1 MMCAPDKLRVT
12 EGRPWPLGVFAE
24 NGGVFFALFSRNATA
39 VQLLLFAD
47 EHDTEPYRE
56 INLTPDIHR
65 TGDVWHCFVEG
76 CAPGSLYL
84 YRVSGPYEPESGH
97 RFNGALAV
105 LDPYARA
112 LTHCEGIGRSLGYDR
127 RAGRRDMV
135 PSRESNLG
143 ILPKCIVVDTEFDWQ
158 GDRPL
163 NHLDER
169 SVIYEAH
176 VRGLTAHE
184 SSGVA
189 HPGTYRGVIEHIPY
203 LKRLGITTLELLPV
217 HEFDSSANVRRN
229 PFTGEQLS
237 DYWGYNTICFFAP
250 KKSYASA
257 SGPAAEVTEFKE
269 MVRELHKANIEVI
282 LDVVFNHTGEGSE
295 IGPTISFRGIDNSV
309 YYMLDENKRYYKNY
323 SGCGNTLNCNH
334 PIIRSLILDSLRYWV
349 VEMHVD
355 GFRFDLGSILARD
368 DKGNIM
374 DRPPML
380 ERIAEDPV
388 LRDTKIIAEAW
399 DAAGAYQ
406 VGSFFGGRWAEW
418 NDRFRDDV
426 RRFWRGE
433 PWFLGNFATRIAG
446 SSDLYAS
453 DGRKP
458 FHSVNFV
465 TCHDGFTLN
474 DLVTYERRHNRE
486 NGEGGRDGHG
496 ENYSYNYGLEGE
508 SSLPGVKNTRDRQIR
523 NLFLSMSLAQ
533 GVPMIRAG
541 DELRH
546 TQRGNN
552 NAYCQDNEIS
562 WLNYESDTEKASL
575 FEFCARAIRFRLR
588 HPALLRND
596 FFTGED
602 GNGNRHN
609 DVTWLGCSGAPMNWN
624 YAEGCLGMYIDGSDT
639 PSGSEDID
647 DDILILF
654 NATTVDFTFRLPR
667 SRNGWWLVVDTM
679 GGSSTYFRGPG
690 EEEVWPH
697 AEYPVGARSTVIL
710 IDPLRS

>member
-1 MMCAPDKLRVT
+1 MMLAMQEWRVT

-24 NGGVFFALFSRNATA
+24 NGGVYFALFSRHATA
-39 VQLLLFAD
+39 VHLLLFEG
-47 EHDTEPYRE
+47 EHDTEASRE
-56 INLTPDIHR
+56 IELTPRTHR

-76 CAPGSLYL
+76 CPAGALYL
-84 YRVSGPYEPESGH
+84 YRVSGPYDPESGH
-97 RFNGALAV
+97 RFNDSLAV

-112 LTHCEGIGRSLGYDR
+112 LTHCEGIGRSLGYDPD
-127 RAGRRDMV
+127 AGRRDMV
-135 PSRESNLG
+135 ASRKSNLDV
-143 ILPKCIVVDTEFDWQ
+143 LPKCIVVDTSFDWQ

-169 SVIYEAH
+169 SIIYEAH
-176 VRGLTAHE
+176 VRGMTANA
-184 SSGVA
+184 SSGVE

-217 HEFDSSANVRRN
+217 HEFDSTDNVRRN
-229 PFTGEQLS
+229 PFTGKRLAN
-237 DYWGYNTICFFAP
+237 YWGYNTIAFFAP
-250 KKSYASA
+250 KKSYAA
-257 SGPAAEVTEFKE
+257 ARGPAAEVVEFKE
-269 MVRELHKANIEVI
+269 MVRELHKANIEVV

-295 IGPTISFRGIDNSV
+295 IGPTVSFRGIDNRL
-309 YYMLDENKRYYKNY
+309 YYMLDENRRYYKNF

-334 PIIRSLILDSLRYWV
+334 PIVRSLILDSLRYWV
-349 VEMHVD
+349 VHMHVD

-368 DKGNIM
+368 DDGSLM

-399 DAAGAYQ
+399 DAGGAYQ

-426 RRFWRGE
+426 RRFWRGD
-433 PWFLGNFATRIAG
+433 PWVLGNFATRVAG
-446 SSDLYAS
+446 SSDLYAG

-486 NGEGGRDGHG
+486 NGEGGRDGHR
-496 ENYSYNYGLEGE
+496 ENFSYNYGVEGE
-508 SSLPGVKNTRDRQIR
+508 SSLPGVKRIRERQVR
-523 NLFLSMSLAQ
+523 NIFLSLIVSQ

-552 NAYCQDNEIS
+552 NAYCQDNGIS
-562 WLNYESDTEKASL
+562 WLNYERDAEKSSL
-575 FEFCARAIRFRLR
+575 FEFCAQAIRFRLR

-596 FFTGED
+596 FFTGKD
-602 GNGNRHN
+602 GNGNRQN
-609 DVTWLGCSGAPMNWN
+609 DVTWLSCSGDPVDWS
-624 YAEGCLGMYIDGSDT
+624 YADGCLGVHIDGSDM
-639 PSGSEDID
+639 PAGSEESD
-647 DDILILF
+647 DGILVLF
-654 NATTVDFTFRLPR
+654 NATTVDTSFHLPR
-667 SRNGWWLVVDTM
+667 PRNGWRLVVDTI
-679 GGSSTYFRGPG
+679 GGSSTRFRGPG
-690 EEEVWPH
+690 EEEPWHDSVYRI
-697 AEYPVGARSTVIL
+697 AARSAVL
-710 IDPLRS
+710 FIDPL